1 MSGLK
6 QKLLFGS
13 FWALSGK
20 ILMIMLAMVLNM
32 VLARLLSPEDMGAY
46 FISLAV
52 VVTVAAFAQV
62 GMNQAIVRLIA
73 EGMAKGSFSYVR
85 KAVFFAIQ
93 ITLIGSGVLGFIIY
107 AGVGDWLARDVFDL
121 PVMNTILGLLV
132 LWVFGRGLQDT
143 LAECF
148 RGFHSIG
155 LATFFGGLLSTAISA
170 LFCLYVYVQYK
181 SVDLN
186 LAIKLIAL
194 AFVIN
199 AVFAMVFLYKRLP
212 EKINGD
218 FFDKM
223 KIVRLALPL
232 WGSALISMILVQLDV
247 WVVGI
252 AASATDVAMY
262 GAAIKLVM
270 LVSMPLMIVNAVV
283 PPIIAEYHSNDNITV
298 LENALRSMTSI
309 ATLSSLVIMFVFILQ
324 GDYVL
329 GLVYGEDYKGS
340 AQILTILC
348 LGHAF
353 SVWGGASGYTLSMT
367 GHQKCLL
374 KIMIVTLILA
384 LLASYPAAKY
394 FGVLGVATV
403 TSGWLILLHG
413 WALIETKRKI
423 GVWTHAHWNPFV
435 IIEALKKVR

>member
-107 AGVGDWLARDVFDL
+107 VGVGDWLARDVFDL

-132 LWVFGRGLQDT
+132 LWVFGRGLQDI

-155 LATFFGGLLSTAISA
+155 LATFFGGLFSTAVSVF
-170 LFCLYVYVQYK
+170 FCLYVYVQYK

-186 LAIKLIAL
+186 LAIKLIVL

-199 AVFAMVFLYKRLP
+199 AVLAMVFVYKRLP
-212 EKINGD
+212 EKSID
-218 FFDKM
+218 ASFDKM
-223 KIVRLALPL
+223 KVVRLAFPL

-252 AASATDVAMY
+252 AASAIDVAMY

-298 LENALRSMTSI
+298 LENTLRSMTSI

-324 GDYVL
+324 GDYFL
-329 GLVYGEDYKGS
+329 GLVYGEGYKGS
-340 AQILTILC
+340 AQILSILC

-353 SVWGGASGYTLSMT
+353 SVWAGACGFALNMT
-367 GHQKCLL
+367 GHQKSLL

-435 IIEALKKVR
+435 ITEALKKVG